1 MTLGKKVGK
10 RVCMGDGNEDYSEG
24 ISRRRFVKIAGG
36 LFLALSAADQS
47 LLAKPQTKS
56 SKATGKT
63 SSTRAG
69 AADTKQSKSG
79 FKLGPWRGDDFTMG
93 HKLRNGEL
101 PQFGKLESSQ
111 VDFVIVGGGMAALTA
126 AYRLR
131 HENFLL
137 LEQYEETGGQS
148 RGETTREGLS
158 YSLGAAYYCDDE
170 GATAKLVA
178 EMGLKPQ
185 ALGGDKND
193 FFFRQKTYNEA
204 DKSLQNVLY
213 QGLKDLE
220 PIIRPVK
227 DLELSIEDNF
237 SQALSLDKGKLKD
250 LLTPLSPAFRTF
262 LDSHLKSSICGT
274 SDEVSIVSGS
284 WLLQDLFQKS
294 YVLPGGN
301 PALGRALRLELNKG
315 GDRIKTE
322 AFVWSAKVDDSGAT
336 VVYEK
341 RGRLKQ
347 VRCRHLIMATPPMV
361 TGRILSGV
369 TNECKGPL
377 FTFRYGSY
385 LVANLIFD
393 EEVFPGTYDNFRA
406 LSPECGITD
415 IIKAETPYVKEG
427 TYRKSMGS
435 VLTVYRPWSPGTEGR
450 EKLAAG
456 DRSIFAQEI
465 LSGAEIQAAEG
476 GRPLA
481 GNWRRQLKEVVL
493 SRWGHAIV
501 VPTPGY
507 FRRLAA
513 LSRANQSPVYSLAH
527 SSLAGIQC
535 LESAVIAGERAAR
548 RALSGKG

>member
-1 MTLGKKVGK
+1 
-10 RVCMGDGNEDYSEG
+10 MGEGNEDFSEG
-24 ISRRRFVKIAGG
+24 MSRRRFVKMAGG
-36 LFLALSAADQS
+36 LFLALSAGGGALEAKQQDKS
-47 LLAKPQTKS
+47 LKQGSQAS
-56 SKATGKT
+56 RGGGAAATG
-63 SSTRAG
+63 RR
-69 AADTKQSKSG
+69 KSG
-79 FKLGPWRGDDFTMG
+79 FELGDWRGDDFTMG
-93 HKLRNGEL
+93 HKLRNGEV
-101 PQFGKLESSQ
+101 PQFGKMESSQ

-137 LEQYEETGGQS
+137 LEQYQETGGQS

-185 ALGGDKND
+185 AFGGDKND

-204 DKSLQNVLY
+204 DKSLQNLVY
-213 QGLKDLE
+213 QGMKDLE

-227 DLELSIEDNF
+227 DLDLSINDNF
-237 SQALSLDKGKLKD
+237 SQALTMDKGKFKD

-274 SDEVSIVSGS
+274 SEDVSIISGS

-301 PALGRALRLELNKG
+301 PALCRALRNALSSG
-315 GDRIKTE
+315 GHRIRTE
-322 AFVWSAKVDDSGAT
+322 AFVWSARVDDSGAT
-336 VVYEK
+336 VVYENK
-341 RGRLKQ
+341 GQLKQ

-369 TNECKGPL
+369 ANECKGPL
-377 FTFRYGSY
+377 FAFRYGSY

-393 EEVFPGTYDNFRA
+393 EEVFQGTYDNFRA

-415 IIKAETPYVKEG
+415 VIKAETPYVKEG
-427 TYRKSMGS
+427 TYQKSMGS

-456 DRSIFAQEI
+456 DRSMFAREI
-465 LSGAEIQAAEG
+465 LSGVEIQAAEG

-481 GNWRRQLKEVVL
+481 GNWRQHLKEVIL
-493 SRWGHAIV
+493 SRWGHAII

-507 FRRLAA
+507 FQRLAA

>member
-1 MTLGKKVGK
+1 M
-10 RVCMGDGNEDYSEG
+10 
-24 ISRRRFVKIAGG
+24 
-36 LFLALSAADQS
+36 
-47 LLAKPQTKS
+47 
-56 SKATGKT
+56 
-63 SSTRAG
+63 
-69 AADTKQSKSG
+69 
-79 FKLGPWRGDDFTMG
+79 
-93 HKLRNGEL
+93 
-101 PQFGKLESSQ
+101 ESSQ

-137 LEQYEETGGQS
+137 LEQYQETGGQS

-185 ALGGDKND
+185 AFGGDKND

-204 DKSLQNVLY
+204 DKSLQNLVY
-213 QGLKDLE
+213 QGMKDLE

-227 DLELSIEDNF
+227 DLDLSINDNF
-237 SQALSLDKGKLKD
+237 SQALTMDKGKFKD

-274 SDEVSIVSGS
+274 SEDVSIISGS

-301 PALGRALRLELNKG
+301 PALCRALRNALSSG
-315 GDRIKTE
+315 GHRIRTE
-322 AFVWSAKVDDSGAT
+322 AFVWSVRVDESGAT
-336 VVYEK
+336 VVYENK
-341 RGRLKQ
+341 GQLKQ
-347 VRCRHLIMATPPMV
+347 VRCRHLIVATPPMV

-369 TNECKGPL
+369 ANECKGPL
-377 FTFRYGSY
+377 FAFRYGSY

-393 EEVFPGTYDNFRA
+393 EEVFQGTYDNFRA

-415 IIKAETPYVKEG
+415 VIKAETPYVKEG
-427 TYRKSMGS
+427 TYQKSMGS

-456 DRSIFAQEI
+456 DRSMFAREI
-465 LSGAEIQAAEG
+465 LSGVEIQAAEG

-481 GNWRRQLKEVVL
+481 GNWRQHLKEVIL
-493 SRWGHAIV
+493 SRWGHAII

-507 FRRLAA
+507 FQRLAA
-513 LSRANQSPVYSLAH
+513 LARANQSPVYSLAH